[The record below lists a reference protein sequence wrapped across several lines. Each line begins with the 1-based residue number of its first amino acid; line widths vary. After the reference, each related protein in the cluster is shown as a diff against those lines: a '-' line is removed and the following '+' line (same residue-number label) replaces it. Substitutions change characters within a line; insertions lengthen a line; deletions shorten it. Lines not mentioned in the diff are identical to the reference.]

1 MRAFVA
7 GLLTAAAFF
16 PALALSRDLPRD
28 LFDTAR
34 PVSGATPFPDYDPY
48 RLHQLYDKR
57 HEVQLQMFDVINEAA
72 VRRDKKMK
80 QMLDLFASDLG
91 YIPSLAAAHYKY
103 VFGDTA
109 QLDWLLAED
118 VKNGLG
124 RDSLTLIVFGY
135 MDEWDKT
142 IRRFKEHEKVA
153 DGASAEVLHEAIE
166 IRKRLYGAERFE
178 KALEVCYDK

>member
-1 MRAFVA
+1 MEKVELVNCARVIRM
-7 GLLTAAAFF
+7 LTPNQPMQRTASRAAFHLRCAF
-16 PALALSRDLPRD
+16 RL
-28 LFDTAR
+28 LF
-34 PVSGATPFPDYDPY
+34 GF
-48 RLHQLYDKR
+48 HQLYDKR

-178 KALEVCYDK
+178 KAWKSVTINEI

>member
-1 MRAFVA
+1 MRASVA
-7 GLLTAAAFF
+7 VLLAGAALL
-16 PALALSRDLPRD
+16 PALALSRELPRD

-34 PVSGATPFPDYDPY
+34 PVSGATPFPDYDPF

-72 VRRDKKMK
+72 VRRDKRMK

-118 VKNGLG
+118 AKHGLG
-124 RDSLTLIVFGY
+124 RDSLILIVLGY
-135 MDEWDKT
+135 IDEWDKS

-153 DGASAEVLHEAIE
+153 DGTAAEILHDAIE

-178 KALEVCYDK
+178 KAWKTITIK